1 VKVTTQRLPE
11 SQVLLEIEVDPDQMQ
26 RSLDKAYR
34 RLVQRVEVPGF
45 RKGKTPR
52 DMLERHVGRERLLRE
67 ANEIL
72 IPEVYD
78 QAIEEQD
85 IHAIDQPS
93 IELVDVE
100 PLSFKATVAVRPTVD
115 LGDYQK
121 VRAEKAD
128 VEVPQEEIAAA
139 IDDLRRRYAV
149 HEPVERPVETG
160 DIVRADVRMV
170 IDGREVFQE
179 DDAEFRLRP
188 DSTILLPGF
197 AEGIVG
203 AEKGITKEVPIT
215 VPEGQN
221 ELAGKSGVATITVKE
236 VKAEVLPELNDD
248 FAQEVGEGFANLE
261 ALRERVTN
269 DLRERRE
276 AQAEHD
282 FQEAAVSALV
292 ENAKSI
298 EFPHVLVHREIE
310 RLIEDQARSTGRDI
324 SGYMELIKRT
334 PEQLHDELLPSA
346 TERVKRSLALSQLA
360 ENENLDVTAQEID
373 EEIDKIAGG
382 SGEQGE
388 QMRQI
393 FSSANGR
400 TVVERNLRTRKT
412 IERLTG
418 IASQDGAAPKKKS
431 TKKKT
436 EAEPG
441 GDETKE
447 ES

>member
-26 RSLDKAYR
+26 RSLDKAYK
-34 RLVQRVEVPGF
+34 RLVQRIEVPGF

-52 DMLERHVGRERLLRE
+52 DMLERHVGRDRLVRE

-78 QAIEEQD
+78 LAIEEQD
-85 IHAIDQPS
+85 VHAIDQPS
-93 IELVDVE
+93 IELVAIE
-100 PLSFKATVAVRPTVD
+100 PLSFKATVAVRPTVA
-115 LGDYQK
+115 LGDYKK
-121 VRAEKAD
+121 VRAERKD
-128 VEVPQEEIAAA
+128 VEAPEEEVTAA

-149 HEPVERPVETG
+149 HEPVERAVQTG
-160 DIVRADVRMV
+160 DIVRADVRME
-170 IDGREVFQE
+170 IGGREVFKE
-179 DDAEFRLRP
+179 DDAEFRLRA
-188 DSTILLPGF
+188 DTTILLPGF

-203 AEKGITKEVPIT
+203 AEKGVTKEVSIT

-221 ELAGKSGVATITVKE
+221 ELAGKTGTATITVNE

-248 FAQEVGEGFANLE
+248 FAREVGEGFADLP

-269 DLRERRE
+269 DIRERLQ

-292 ENAKSI
+292 ENAEAI

-334 PEQLHDELLPSA
+334 PEQLHEDLLPSA

-360 ENENLDVTAQEID
+360 EDENLDVTPEEID
-373 EEIDKIAGG
+373 EEIEKIAGG

-393 FSSANGR
+393 FSSENGR
-400 TVVERNLRTRKT
+400 SVVERNLRTRKT
-412 IERLTG
+412 IDKLTQ
-418 IASQDGAAPKKKS
+418 IASQDGAAATRKSKKKP
-431 TKKKT
+431 
-436 EAEPG
+436 EAAANTAQ
-441 GDETKE
+441 TKE
-447 ES
+447 EA

>member
-1 VKVTTQRLPE
+1 MKVTTQRLPE

-34 RLVQRVEVPGF
+34 RLVQRIEVPGF

-52 DMLERHVGRERLLRE
+52 DMLERHVGRERLIRE

-85 IHAIDQPS
+85 IHAIAQPS

-115 LGDYQK
+115 LGDYK
-121 VRAEKAD
+121 SIRAEKD
-128 VEVPQEEIAAA
+128 PVEVPEDDITAAL
-139 IDDLRRRYAV
+139 DDLRRRYAV

-160 DIVRADVRMV
+160 DIVRADVRIE
-170 IDGREVFQE
+170 IDGRELFKE

-203 AEKGITKEVPIT
+203 AEKGVTKEVTVT
-215 VPEGQN
+215 VPEGEN
-221 ELAGKSGVATITVKE
+221 ELAGKTGTATITVKE

-248 FAQEVGEGFANLE
+248 FAQEVGEGFTDLL

-269 DLRERRE
+269 DLRERLE
-276 AQAEHD
+276 AQSENA
-282 FQEAAVSALV
+282 FQERAVTALV
-292 ENAKSI
+292 ENAKTI
-298 EFPHVLVHREIE
+298 EFPHVIVHREIE

-324 SGYMELIKRT
+324 SGYMELIKKT
-334 PEQLHDELLPSA
+334 PEQMHEDLLPAA
-346 TERVKRSLALSQLA
+346 TERVRRSLALSQLA
-360 ENENLDVTAQEID
+360 EEENIEVSAADID
-373 EEIDKIAGG
+373 EEIEKMATG
-382 SGEQGE
+382 SGQQGE

-393 FSSANGR
+393 FSSENGR
-400 TVVERNLRTRKT
+400 AVIERNLTTRKT
-412 IERLTG
+412 LERLAE
-418 IASQDGAAPKKKS
+418 IASQDGAAN
-431 TKKKT
+431 TKKTKAKK
-436 EAEPG
+436 EEPAAAG
-441 GDETKE
+441 ASKE

>member
-34 RLVQRVEVPGF
+34 RLVQRIEVPGF

-52 DMLERHVGRERLLRE
+52 DMLERHVGRERLIRE

-85 IHAIDQPS
+85 IHAIAQPS

-115 LGDYQK
+115 LGDYK
-121 VRAEKAD
+121 SIRAEKD
-128 VEVPQEEIAAA
+128 PVEVPEDDITAAL
-139 IDDLRRRYAV
+139 DDLRRRYAV

-160 DIVRADVRMV
+160 DIVRADVRIE
-170 IDGREVFQE
+170 IDGRELFKE

-203 AEKGITKEVPIT
+203 AEKGVTKEVTVT
-215 VPEGQN
+215 VPEGEN
-221 ELAGKSGVATITVKE
+221 ELAGKTGTATITVKE

-248 FAQEVGEGFANLE
+248 FAQEVGEGFTDLL

-269 DLRERRE
+269 DLRERLE
-276 AQAEHD
+276 AQSENA
-282 FQEAAVSALV
+282 FQERAVTALV
-292 ENAKSI
+292 ENAKTI
-298 EFPHVLVHREIE
+298 EFPHVIVHREIE

-324 SGYMELIKRT
+324 SGYMELIKKT
-334 PEQLHDELLPSA
+334 PEQMHEDLLPAA
-346 TERVKRSLALSQLA
+346 TERVRRSLALSQLA
-360 ENENLDVTAQEID
+360 EEENIEVSAADID
-373 EEIDKIAGG
+373 EEIEKMATG
-382 SGEQGE
+382 SGQQGE

-393 FSSANGR
+393 FSSENGR
-400 TVVERNLRTRKT
+400 AVIERNLTTRKT
-412 IERLTG
+412 LERLAE
-418 IASQDGAAPKKKS
+418 IASQDGAAN
-431 TKKKT
+431 TKKTKAKK
-436 EAEPG
+436 EEPAAAG
-441 GDETKE
+441 ASKE

>member
-34 RLVQRVEVPGF
+34 RLVQRIEVPGF

-52 DMLERHVGRERLLRE
+52 DMLERHVGRERLVRE

-93 IELVDVE
+93 IELVDLE

-121 VRAEKAD
+121 IRAEKTDAQVPDED
-128 VEVPQEEIAAA
+128 VTAA
-139 IDDLRRRYAV
+139 IDELRRRYAV

-160 DIVRADVRMV
+160 DIVRADVRMEV
-170 IDGREVFQE
+170 DGREVFKE

-203 AEKGITKEVPIT
+203 AEKGVTKEVEIT

-221 ELAGKSGVATITVKE
+221 ELAGKSGTATITIKE

-248 FAQEVGEGFANLE
+248 FAQEVGEGFPNVE
-261 ALRERVTN
+261 SLRERVTG
-269 DLRERRE
+269 DIRERLE
-276 AQAEHD
+276 AQAEHE
-282 FQEAAVSALV
+282 FQERAVTALV
-292 ENAKSI
+292 ENAKAI

-334 PEQLHDELLPSA
+334 PEQLHEELLPSA
-346 TERVKRSLALSQLA
+346 TERVKRSLALNQLA
-360 ENENLDVTAQEID
+360 EDENLDVSE
-373 EEIDKIAGG
+373 EEINEEIEKIAAG

-400 TVVERNLRTRKT
+400 AVVERNLRTRKT
-412 IERLTG
+412 IERLTE
-418 IASQDGAAPKKKS
+418 IASQGSAAPRKS
-431 TKKKT
+431 TRK
-436 EAEPG
+436 AEPAP
-441 GDETKE
+441 EHAQAKE